1 MDLKKLTIKNIFTK
15 ILFNPKN
22 YPMATLKNLRA
33 AAQKT
38 KDGKVDLRTKEGK
51 EVAAKREERNE
62 KRAARKAAKK

>member
-1 MDLKKLTIKNIFTK
+1 MK

-51 EVAAKREERNE
+51 EVAAKREERNA

>member
-1 MDLKKLTIKNIFTK
+1 MILKNTFVK

-51 EVAAKREERNE
+51 EVAEKRAERNE
-62 KRAARKAAKK
+62 KRAIRKAAKK